1 MLRLPAR
8 SNPRGFTLIELL
20 VVISI
25 IALLIGIL
33 LPALG
38 AARTAARNLQ
48 CLSNVRQMGIALN
61 IYSTD
66 NKGLMA
72 PGRVGNSGSRDTD
85 WAVLVYNAFGA
96 EGRTNDTSFGTGS
109 EGLRVSVSCPEALP
123 STGTNNFLHYTSH
136 PRVHP
141 EIGPGFNDPSTGSP
155 NRLLNIDSVRNPSE
169 LIEVFDAAQVEQN
182 QNNASAVAF
191 KLDNFAFSRNDL
203 AFLRQSRMPGGF
215 DLSDPIDAG
224 ANVDSA
230 DFGGNAGD
238 IRWRHSG
245 DTSGNFLF
253 VDGHASSEQYNGPQ
267 GDSTTD
273 PGNLETSSLTRRN
286 VVVGGI

>member
-109 EGLRVSVSCPEALP
+109 EGLRVSVSCPEAQP
-123 STGTNNFLHYTSH
+123 STGTNNVLHYTAH
-136 PRVHP
+136 QRLHP
-141 EIGPGFNDPSTGSP
+141 ELGPGFNDPSTGSAT
-155 NRLLNIDSVRNPSE
+155 RLLNIDAVRNASE
-169 LIEVFDAAQVEQN
+169 LIEIFDGVQVEAN
-182 QNNASAVAF
+182 QNNTSAVAF
-191 KLDNFAFSRNDL
+191 KLDQFAYSRGDL
-203 AFLRQSRMPGGF
+203 GFLRQSRLPGGF
-215 DLSDPIDAG
+215 DLSALIDAG
-224 ANVDSA
+224 SNADSA

-253 VDGHASSEQYNGPQ
+253 VDGHASSEQYDGPQ
-267 GDSTTD
+267 GNATTNSGD
-273 PGNLETSSLTRRN
+273 AETSSLTRRN
-286 VVVGGI
+286 VTVGGI